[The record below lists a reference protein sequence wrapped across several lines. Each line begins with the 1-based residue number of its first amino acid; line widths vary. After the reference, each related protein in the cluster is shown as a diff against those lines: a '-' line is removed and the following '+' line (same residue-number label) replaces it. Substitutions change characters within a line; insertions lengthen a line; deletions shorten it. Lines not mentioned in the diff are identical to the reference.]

1 VPAASV
7 IVGLPEITI
16 EVMVA
21 FVTVSDVLPLTVP
34 SDDVAVIVV
43 ADELTVKAVTSPPVV
58 IEAIVGVDDIHV
70 TDDVRSFVDISL

>member
-1 VPAASV
+1 
-7 IVGLPEITI
+7 
-16 EVMVA
+16 MVA

-43 ADELTVKAVTSPPVV
+43 ADELTVNAVTSPPVV

-70 TDDVRSFVDISL
+70 TDDVRSFVDMSL